1 MSALQPRKIVPPIY
15 FFLAL
20 IAIVGLHKYFPVAQM
35 LEPPISF
42 AGAGLIALG
51 IAIAAWAARA
61 FGKAGTPVVPFHQST
76 SLVTGGLYR
85 YTRNPMYVGITSILT
100 AEAILFSSA
109 VMLGYAAAAFVVF
122 HLFILGYEEPTLA
135 KKFGESYEKYCRN
148 VPRWVGRA

>member
-1 MSALQPRKIVPPIY
+1 MSAVQPRRIVPPVY

-85 YTRNPMYVGITSILT
+85 HTRNPMYLGMVFVLVG
-100 AEAILFSSA
+100 AAILFGSVSA
-109 VMLGYAAAAFVVF
+109 WAPIPLFVWIIHSQF
-122 HLFILGYEEPTLA
+122 IRPEELFLEGIFGDEFMAY
-135 KKFGESYEKYCRN
+135 KKN
-148 VPRWVGRA
+148 VRRWI